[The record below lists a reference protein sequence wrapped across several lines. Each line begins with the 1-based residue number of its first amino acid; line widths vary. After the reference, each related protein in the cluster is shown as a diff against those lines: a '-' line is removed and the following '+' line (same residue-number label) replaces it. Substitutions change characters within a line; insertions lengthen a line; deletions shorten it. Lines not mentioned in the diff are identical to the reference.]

1 MGSARDVVP
10 ARGPVS
16 YLWWLVRCQ
25 RRRVAAG
32 AVLSTLSMVGLT
44 LPPYLLSRAVDDG
57 LVPGRS
63 SALLGWSAALLG
75 VGVVNA
81 WLSIMRHRTMT
92 RVRMDASFRT
102 TRVVLEQ
109 VTRLG
114 ASLSRRVAAGEV
126 VTIGSADLSAI
137 TRSMT
142 VTGPGTAAVIAYLVV
157 AWLLLSVSAVIAA
170 VVLLGVPVLMAVV
183 GPLLGRL
190 QGVQT
195 SYREGQ
201 SQLGARLVDIV
212 EGLRVLNA
220 FGGKQTYAERYRT
233 DSTRLREQ
241 GYRVGA
247 VTSWIDALGVGLPAV
262 FLAVVTWMAARLA
275 VQGTITAGQLVAVYG
290 YVAVLVVPVS
300 FFIEGGYDITRGLV
314 AARRVTR
321 FLDQQPMIVDGGGP
335 GPAHPD
341 VLHDKTSGVRVEP
354 GRMTAIVSARPAESA
369 AVVERLG
376 RFVDSDATWGPDRLD
391 AVALTEVRRRI
402 LLADNDA
409 DLFAGTLRDVL
420 AGRTDRDEQAI
431 THAIHTAAADD
442 VVLGLRHGLDSG
454 VEAHGRNLS
463 GGQRQ
468 RIRLARALLTDPE
481 VLLAVEPTSA
491 LDAHTEAILAGRLH
505 AARADRTTV
514 VTTTSALLLDHV
526 DTVQLLV
533 DDRVIAIGSHRTLLD
548 THLAYRDLIVR
559 GDADGTAEA
568 DASTATDAR

>member
-201 SQLGARLVDIV
+201 SQLGARMVDIV

>member
-1 MGSARDVVP
+1 MGSARDVAP

-157 AWLLLSVSAVIAA
+157 AWLLLSVSAVLAA
-170 VVLLGVPVLMAVV
+170 VVLLGVPMLMAVV

-201 SQLGARLVDIV
+201 SQLGARMVDIV

-420 AGRTDRDEQAI
+420 AGRTDRDDQAI

-533 DDRVIAIGSHRTLLD
+533 DDRVIATGSHRTLLD

>member
-32 AVLSTLSMVGLT
+32 AVLSTLWMVGLT

-57 LVPGRS
+57 LVVGRS

-142 VTGPGTAAVIAYLVV
+142 VTGPGAAAVIAYLVV
-157 AWLLLSVSAVIAA
+157 AGLLLSVSAVLAA
-170 VVLLGVPVLMAVV
+170 VVLLGVPMLMAVV

-300 FFIEGGYDITRGLV
+300 SFIEGGYDITRGLV

-321 FLDQQPMIVDGGGP
+321 FLDQQPMIVDGSGP

-376 RFVDSDATWGPDRLD
+376 RFVDSDATWGPGRLD

-442 VVLGLRHGLDSG
+442 VVLGLRHGLGSG
-454 VEAHGRNLS
+454 LEAHGRNLS

-533 DDRVIAIGSHRTLLD
+533 DDRVIATGSHRTLLD

>member
-1 MGSARDVVP
+1 
-10 ARGPVS
+10 
-16 YLWWLVRCQ
+16 
-25 RRRVAAG
+25 
-32 AVLSTLSMVGLT
+32 MVGLT

-201 SQLGARLVDIV
+201 SQLGARMVDIV

>member
-1 MGSARDVVP
+1 
-10 ARGPVS
+10 
-16 YLWWLVRCQ
+16 
-25 RRRVAAG
+25 
-32 AVLSTLSMVGLT
+32 MVGLT

-201 SQLGARLVDIV
+201 SQLGARMVDIV

-341 VLHDKTSGVRVEP
+341 VLQDKTSGVRVEP